1 MAFAGF
7 AAFFFF
13 EKMARVFTVVAPEGV
28 GADRAGPLKL
38 RELPSISEMPR
49 DAGAVAAD
57 IEAISSPAE
66 EETRGFVGE
75 CGKNINSQVEGQ
87 K

>member
-7 AAFFFF
+7 AAFFF
-13 EKMARVFTVVAPEGV
+13 EKMARVFTVAAPEGV

-49 DAGAVAAD
+49 DAGEVAAD

-66 EETRGFVGE
+66 EETRSFAGE
-75 CGKNINSQVEGQ
+75 GGKNINFQVQGQ